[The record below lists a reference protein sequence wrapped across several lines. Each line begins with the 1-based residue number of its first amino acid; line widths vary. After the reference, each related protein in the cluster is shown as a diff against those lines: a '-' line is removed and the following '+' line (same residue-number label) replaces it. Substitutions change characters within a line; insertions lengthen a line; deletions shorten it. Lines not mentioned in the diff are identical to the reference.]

1 MKIYP
6 KLDVETSFQNCGSW
20 WLIILSGPEEQIE
33 LTFNGLFN
41 LGASNAANALEYT
54 DHTRTKAVFWS
65 TPEYMFKF
73 FYESYLLR
81 HGQASLTNQAQL
93 YANTEIEKL
102 KACSVPF
109 FNFNRTCYVDTFDQG
124 TCTAER
130 PDDNY
135 REQATL
141 RAHANASAQTIDKE

>member
-1 MKIYP
+1 M
-6 KLDVETSFQNCGSW
+6 
-20 WLIILSGPEEQIE
+20 ILSGPEEQIE

-41 LGASNAANALEYT
+41 LGASNASNALEYT

-73 FYESYLLR
+73 FYESFLLR
-81 HGQASLTNQAQL
+81 HGQASLTNQAQQ
-93 YANTEIEKL
+93 YANGEIEKL

-109 FNFNRTCYVDTFDQG
+109 FNFNRTCFVDSFDIG
-124 TCTAER
+124 TRSAER
-130 PDDNY
+130 PDYNY

-141 RAHANASAQTIDKE
+141 NAHAKAGERTIDKE